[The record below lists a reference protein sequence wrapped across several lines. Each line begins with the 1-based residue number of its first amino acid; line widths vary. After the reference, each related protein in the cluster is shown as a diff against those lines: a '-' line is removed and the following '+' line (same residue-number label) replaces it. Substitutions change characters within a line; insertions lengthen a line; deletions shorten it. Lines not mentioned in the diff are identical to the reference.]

1 MKTSEF
7 LKALEACTV
16 AISGAVKNDF
26 YTLPDNILNYKA
38 EASRW
43 SILEC
48 FAHLNLYNRY
58 YLKAI
63 EDSLLASAG
72 QVEEDIRTTW
82 IGRKSVRMMMPGN
95 NKKQKTFRK
104 MDPVYSVKDRTALDH
119 FLNDQ
124 EKLMMLLQKAAH
136 VNVNARKVPVEFF
149 RLLKMNIG
157 EALQFVVVHEQ
168 RHVLQAHTILAA
180 APVSKSPV
188 LAI

>member
-7 LKALEACTV
+7 LEALKADTA
-16 AISGAVKNDF
+16 AISGTVKNDF
-26 YTLPDNILNYKA
+26 YTLPDNLLNYKA
-38 EASRW
+38 DASRW

-63 EDSLLASAG
+63 EDAFFASGGLA
-72 QVEEDIRTTW
+72 EEEIRTTW
-82 IGRKSVRMMMPGN
+82 IGRKSVNMMMPGN
-95 NKKQKTFRK
+95 KKKQKTFKK
-104 MDPVYSVKDRTALDH
+104 MDPVYSMKDRTVLDH

-124 EKLMMLLQKAAH
+124 EKLIMLLQKATQ

-168 RHVLQAHTILAA
+168 RHVLQAHTILTA
-180 APVSKSPV
+180 APVSKTPV
-188 LAI
+188 LFI